1 MPASVI
7 NDSISNDLLLWKL
20 SETET
25 QLSNLL
31 NISLSSKSKLDL
43 IKSSSQRRQFL
54 GVQNLLNLHKIKN
67 DMLSYDDN
75 GKPHL
80 LNNKFI
86 SISHSFDYCGVIVS
100 NVKVGLDIEK
110 FRSKILNISKKFVSE
125 SDLGLIKLNSI
136 ENVTKVWSI
145 KEAVFKAFGHN
156 EIDFKK
162 NIIIKS
168 VNKEFNKANVL
179 IFKNEISE
187 NYSIEIFNFSE
198 YICCIAKLND

>member
-1 MPASVI
+1 MPVSVI

-43 IKSSSQRRQFL
+43 IKSSSQRKQFL

-125 SDLGLIKLNSI
+125 SDLSLINLNSI

-156 EIDFKK
+156 KIDFKK

-168 VNKEFNKANVL
+168 VNEKFNKANVL

-198 YICCIAKLND
+198 YICCVAKLND

>member
-1 MPASVI
+1 MPVSVI

-43 IKSSSQRRQFL
+43 IKSSSQRKQFL

-125 SDLGLIKLNSI
+125 SDLSLIKLNSI

-187 NYSIEIFNFSE
+187 NYSIEIYNFSE
-198 YICCIAKLND
+198 YICCVAKLND

>member
-110 FRSKILNISKKFVSE
+110 FRSKILNISKKFVSQ

-187 NYSIEIFNFSE
+187 NYSIEIYNFSE
-198 YICCIAKLND
+198 YICCVAKLND

>member
-1 MPASVI
+1 MPVSVI

-67 DMLSYDDN
+67 DMLFYDDN

-156 EIDFKK
+156 KIDFKK

-168 VNKEFNKANVL
+168 VNKKFNKASVL

>member
-1 MPASVI
+1 MPVSVI

-20 SETET
+20 SENET
-25 QLSNLL
+25 QLSNLV

-43 IKSSSQRRQFL
+43 MKSSSQRRQFL

-110 FRSKILNISKKFVSE
+110 FRSKILNISKKFVSQ

-168 VNKEFNKANVL
+168 VNKEFTKANVL

-187 NYSIEIFNFSE
+187 NYSIEIYNFSE
-198 YICCIAKLND
+198 YICCVAKLND

>member
-1 MPASVI
+1 MPVSVI

-67 DMLSYDDN
+67 DMLFYDDN

-125 SDLGLIKLNSI
+125 SDLSLINLNSI

-187 NYSIEIFNFSE
+187 NYSIEIYNFSE
-198 YICCIAKLND
+198 YICCVAKLND

>member
-1 MPASVI
+1 MPVSVI

-25 QLSNLL
+25 QLSNLV

-125 SDLGLIKLNSI
+125 SDLSLIKLNSI

-168 VNKEFNKANVL
+168 VNKEFTKANVL

-187 NYSIEIFNFSE
+187 NYSIEIYNFSE
-198 YICCIAKLND
+198 YICCVAKLND

>member
-1 MPASVI
+1 MPTSVI

-179 IFKNEISE
+179 IFKNEILE
-187 NYSIEIFNFSE
+187 NYSIEIYNFSE
-198 YICCIAKLND
+198 YICCVAKLND

>member
-31 NISLSSKSKLDL
+31 NISLNSKSKLDL

-75 GKPHL
+75 GQPHL

-187 NYSIEIFNFSE
+187 NYSIEIYNFSE
-198 YICCIAKLND
+198 YICCVAKLND

>member
-67 DMLSYDDN
+67 DMLFYDDN

-110 FRSKILNISKKFVSE
+110 FRSKILNISKKFVSQ

-168 VNKEFNKANVL
+168 VNKEFTKANVL

-187 NYSIEIFNFSE
+187 NYSIEIYNFSE
-198 YICCIAKLND
+198 YICCVAKLND

>member
-1 MPASVI
+1 MPISVI
-7 NDSISNDLLLWKL
+7 NDYVSNDLLLWKL
-20 SETET
+20 SEKEI
-25 QLSNLL
+25 QLNNLVNL
-31 NISLSSKSKLDL
+31 SLSSKSRLDL
-43 IKSSSQRRQFL
+43 IKSSIQRKQFL
-54 GVQNLLNLHKIKN
+54 GIQNLLSLHNIN
-67 DMLSYDDN
+67 NEVLFYDDN

-100 NVKVGLDIEK
+100 DVKVGIDIEK

-156 EIDFKK
+156 KIDFKK

-168 VNKEFNKANVL
+168 VNEKFNKANVL

-187 NYSIEIFNFSE
+187 NYSIEIYNFSE
-198 YICCIAKLND
+198 YICCVAKLND

>member
-1 MPASVI
+1 MPISVI

-25 QLSNLL
+25 QLNNLVNL
-31 NISLSSKSKLDL
+31 SISSKLRLDL
-43 IKSSSQRRQFL
+43 IKSSSQRKQFL
-54 GVQNLLNLHKIKN
+54 GVQNLLSLHNIN
-67 DMLSYDDN
+67 NEILFYDDN

-100 NVKVGLDIEK
+100 DVKVGIDIEK

-125 SDLGLIKLNSI
+125 SDLALIKESSV
-136 ENVTKVWSI
+136 ENITKVWSI
-145 KEAVFKAFGHN
+145 KEAVYKAFGHN
-156 EIDFKK
+156 KIDFKK

-168 VNKEFNKANVL
+168 VNKEFNKATVL
-179 IFKNEISE
+179 IFNNGISE
-187 NYSIEIFNFSE
+187 NYSIEIYNFSQ
-198 YICCIAKLND
+198 YICCIAKQID

>member
-1 MPASVI
+1 MPVSVI

-20 SETET
+20 SENET
-25 QLSNLL
+25 QLSNLV

-67 DMLSYDDN
+67 DMLFYDDN

-156 EIDFKK
+156 KIDFKK

-168 VNKEFNKANVL
+168 VNEKFNKANVL

>member
-1 MPASVI
+1 MPVSVI

-125 SDLGLIKLNSI
+125 SDLGLIKLNSV

-156 EIDFKK
+156 KIDFKK

-168 VNKEFNKANVL
+168 VNKKFNKANVL

-187 NYSIEIFNFSE
+187 NYSIEIYNFSE
-198 YICCIAKLND
+198 YICCVAKLND

>member
-1 MPASVI
+1 MPVSVI

-20 SETET
+20 SENET
-25 QLSNLL
+25 QLSNLV

-67 DMLSYDDN
+67 DMLFYDDN

-125 SDLGLIKLNSI
+125 SDLGLIKLNSV

-156 EIDFKK
+156 KIDFKK

-168 VNKEFNKANVL
+168 VNKKFNKANVL

-187 NYSIEIFNFSE
+187 NYSIEIYNFSE
-198 YICCIAKLND
+198 YICCVAKLND

>member
-187 NYSIEIFNFSE
+187 NYSIEIYNFSD
-198 YICCIAKLND
+198 YICCVAKLND

>member
-1 MPASVI
+1 MPVSVI

-125 SDLGLIKLNSI
+125 SDLSLIKLNSI

-187 NYSIEIFNFSE
+187 NYSIEIYNFSE
-198 YICCIAKLND
+198 YICCVAKLND

>member
-187 NYSIEIFNFSE
+187 NYSIEIYNFSE
-198 YICCIAKLND
+198 YICCVAKLND

>member
-1 MPASVI
+1 MPVSVI

-25 QLSNLL
+25 QLSNLV

-67 DMLSYDDN
+67 DMLFYDDN

-110 FRSKILNISKKFVSE
+110 LRSKILNISKKFVSE
-125 SDLGLIKLNSI
+125 SDLGLIKLNSV

-156 EIDFKK
+156 KIDFKK

-168 VNKEFNKANVL
+168 VNEKFNKANVL

-187 NYSIEIFNFSE
+187 NYSIEIYNFSE
-198 YICCIAKLND
+198 YICCVAKLND

>member
-1 MPASVI
+1 MPVSVI

-25 QLSNLL
+25 QLSNLV

-125 SDLGLIKLNSI
+125 SDLSLIKLNSI

-187 NYSIEIFNFSE
+187 NYSIEIYNFSE
-198 YICCIAKLND
+198 YICCVAKLND

>member
-1 MPASVI
+1 MPVSVI

-43 IKSSSQRRQFL
+43 IKSSSQRKQFL

-187 NYSIEIFNFSE
+187 NYSIEIYNFSE
-198 YICCIAKLND
+198 YICCVAKLND

>member
-1 MPASVI
+1 MPVSVI

-20 SETET
+20 SENET
-25 QLSNLL
+25 QLSNLV

-43 IKSSSQRRQFL
+43 MKSSSQRRQFL

-168 VNKEFNKANVL
+168 VNKEFTKANVL

>member
-125 SDLGLIKLNSI
+125 SDLSLINLNSI

-156 EIDFKK
+156 KIDFKK

-168 VNKEFNKANVL
+168 VNKKFNKANVL

-187 NYSIEIFNFSE
+187 NYSIEIYNFSE
-198 YICCIAKLND
+198 YICCVAKLND